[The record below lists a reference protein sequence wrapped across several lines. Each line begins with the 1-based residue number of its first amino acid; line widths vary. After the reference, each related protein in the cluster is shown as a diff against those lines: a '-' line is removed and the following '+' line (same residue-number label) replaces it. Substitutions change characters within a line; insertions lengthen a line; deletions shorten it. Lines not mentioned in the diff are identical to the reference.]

1 MAVATRT
8 LKDTVV
14 NAPKAGGKVTVL
26 VTFDDEV
33 SQNENILDASAL
45 DGHANGAKLDITRL
59 WWGIN
64 NPRVSTLTGDGTDND
79 DQNFV
84 AIEFKGAS
92 SDTLAINLAGTGH
105 YDGTAGPITN
115 NATNTTATSGDLEL
129 SLRSSSGSMIIE
141 LRKDENFTS

>member
-26 VTFDDEV
+26 VTFDDET
-33 SQNENILDASAL
+33 SSNNTILDASGL
-45 DGHANGAKLDITRL
+45 DGHANGAKLDILRL

-64 NPRVSTLTGDGTDND
+64 NGVSD
-79 DQNFV
+79 DDKNFMF
-84 AIEFKGAS
+84 IEFKGSS

-115 NATNTTATSGDLEL
+115 NATNATATSGDLEA
-129 SLRSSSGSMIIE
+129 SFRGASGFVIIE